1 MKGAATETLDPYGCG
16 KALLGSFYKSIVY
29 IDALTHACYD
39 ESDDDDKEEHIGSSG
54 GIRVN
59 LLA

>member
-1 MKGAATETLDPYGCG
+1 MKVILDGRLMDDKEKHLLNA
-16 KALLGSFYKSIVY
+16 KAPMEVILPGRTI
-29 IDALTHACYD
+29 
-39 ESDDDDKEEHIGSSG
+39 DDKEEHIGSSG